1 MINQHYECHKWIV
14 WSTKNEMSEG
24 IKLVYK
30 SLNER
35 EYGKDLLRW
44 LALTQE
50 LSRTFKSKCT
60 IKVYFD
66 AGLSDLAKVS
76 GYQLLGSIDFLLE
89 AFYRYFL
96 DRFLGL
102 DEHLLA
108 DILDKYATGIYG
120 GAGSVEQNL
129 EILETVS
136 NWRLHMFK
144 KNWHLY
150 LQLSTGQTTP
160 SPQHIYISWVD

>member
-1 MINQHYECHKWIV
+1 M
-14 WSTKNEMSEG
+14 
-24 IKLVYK
+24 
-30 SLNER
+30 
-35 EYGKDLLRW
+35 
-44 LALTQE
+44 
-50 LSRTFKSKCT
+50 
-60 IKVYFD
+60 YFD

-136 NWRLHMFK
+136 N
-144 KNWHLY
+144 
-150 LQLSTGQTTP
+150 
-160 SPQHIYISWVD
+160 